1 MLPPSSAARSD
12 AASLSD
18 AIAAGPNPGL
28 FRFGSVASS
37 HDEDGP
43 FAVGSTQ
50 LVTQPAFPT
59 GKQEKKSPEIRL
71 GQMVGVAGAV
81 ASLLP
86 THGLFVPKHHR
97 PSQRRL
103 PNAESAGVTGV
114 DVLVSPWKFGS
125 VVTQMDTH
133 YALAVSRQ
141 AEPSAAGWTNRS
153 REA

>member
-1 MLPPSSAARSD
+1 MRPLCRQPSRQAR
-12 AASLSD
+12 
-18 AIAAGPNPGL
+18 IPGL

-37 HDEDGP
+37 HDENGP
-43 FAVGSTQ
+43 VAVGSTQ
-50 LVTQPAFPT
+50 LVTHAAFPT
-59 GKQEKKSPEIRL
+59 GKQKKKSPETL
-71 GQMVGVAGAV
+71 GCMVGVAGAV

-86 THGLFVPKHHR
+86 THGIFVPKHHR

-103 PNAESAGVTGV
+103 PNAKSARVTGV
-114 DVLVSPWKFGS
+114 DVLVSPWEFGS
-125 VVTQMDTH
+125 VVTQIDTH